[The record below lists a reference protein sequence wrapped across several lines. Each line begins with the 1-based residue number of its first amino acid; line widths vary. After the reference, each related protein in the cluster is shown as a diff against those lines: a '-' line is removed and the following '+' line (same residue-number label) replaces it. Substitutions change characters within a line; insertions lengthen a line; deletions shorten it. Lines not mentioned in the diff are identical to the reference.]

1 MFKPRAQ
8 ELLNIGQFCQRKFTK
23 SKLKFGENFGQ
34 SFGIV
39 EKPLMSRILGGS
51 LIIFRHKVVKILNF
65 E

>member
-34 SFGIV
+34 SFDIV
-39 EKPLMSRILGGS
+39 EKPLMSRIS
-51 LIIFRHKVVKILNF
+51 WR
-65 E
+65 